1 MRKQRRQRKIEIFKL
16 EDRVLFEAAGAAEA
30 VEAADHANN
39 PNPDQQHDISES
51 ERQEKEAQ
59 SAVKH
64 VGPGTAL
71 PDPGAAVQD
80 QGAGLAQPGTAHQDP
95 AQKLVDGSA
104 DFSNVPDV
112 TEHHSS
118 DVSDFLNAD
127 FSDHSAAKLSFSD
140 SLSAD
145 GHDLIIVDADAAKD
159 LDLNSLPDNTE
170 VLVLDHNS
178 DAMEQINAYLD
189 SRDGKF
195 DSVKFVVDAD
205 LSGADSAQEHLELNG
220 KDVSAADLNA
230 IRDHVAEHGDLSV
243 HTALDDSAPSY
254 SLNPDGDFEHSA
266 DGDLHDT
273 VIHPEI
279 DKNITVNTDPADQID
294 PALANPV
301 EDGRNELVI
310 IDSNMADKDTV
321 LSQIGEGRDVLEI
334 DPTQD
339 AMSQIQDYLDA
350 HSDTKY
356 DAVHIMTHGND
367 LGFYLGS
374 TKVTTADQMSVFNGH
389 MAENGDFMLY
399 GCELA
404 SNEHGQSLIQD
415 IADFTGCDVAASTNT
430 TGISGDWALEYNVG
444 VIETANIS
452 IHGWNHDL
460 EAYKVKADGGT
471 GYYTSISAINGGT
484 FTSGNHTIE
493 FYSNITEVGTVTVNG
508 GTLTLYSATENNVQ
522 SNYTYTLN
530 GNVVVNAGAEV
541 IIQSSN
547 LTVNG
552 QGAFNV
558 AGTLTLDSLDS
569 NVSGNVSAKIN
580 LNSGILNIDSNITAA
595 TVNVSGAS
603 SIDSDGVISSLTL
616 NSGGTLNLSSGTVT
630 GTVNRGTLTGAGAMF
645 GTVTNYA
652 DFTLTDGSVSSL
664 DNNGT
669 FNMDGGTVSLL
680 TNSASTAMTG
690 GTITTVDNNS
700 GTFDLSG
707 GTVATL
713 NNTSDLTVSGGAI
726 GTLNNRAGG
735 DLAMSGGQI
744 TVTLNNSSTGTNEI
758 SGTAA
763 VSYLNNSGTL
773 TVSGGTVGTVTNSGT
788 LDVSGGSISAG
799 TNDTGITNNGTL
811 TFSNTVDAGAIS
823 NRGTLNINGVLRIA
837 AASGSVAVENR
848 GGTVNFSGGTL
859 RNASGIQSGTGIGNT
874 AGGSVINGPGTIE
887 GFAYGAEVLLGQSVA
902 GLTFNNN
909 TNNYLFS
916 ITVVGDKG
924 GSSLATGE
932 VRTIDDALA
941 ALQADPTG
949 VFSINF
955 NLTLSDYG
963 NWSTY
968 LTVNGNYSAIT
979 NLASVSS
986 NTVVKGEYIIL
997 TMVLNKNI
1005 TLSTPSTVDGGV
1017 TSFRNIS
1024 VTVNAGSTFTVSSGT
1039 TAKFDT
1045 VSYHEIES
1053 VEGRGTATVTARLK
1067 NGSVTL
1073 TNEGTLSVQGTLN
1086 FTYAEPT
1093 TDVNA
1098 VVNKGQLIFDGG
1110 RFNLNVTVSTGS
1122 SKSPLVN
1129 GILNEN
1135 GGTVNVTNG
1144 ARLNASISSGVSDSA
1159 LIRNRGTL
1167 TIDGGSRLNISGATA
1182 TKAYAIH
1189 NDSVANITNS
1199 FIDAGGSGGFYGLF
1213 NSNNATATFTVTE
1226 VPDYITF
1233 PVSATDGYRALY
1245 YYLDQIYHIRGTS
1258 YSVYNEN
1265 SFTTVNNVASSGD
1278 YTITNGLITGTVK
1291 DSAGNVVGIFRDA
1304 PLYALIGNIHTQGK
1318 VNGQGANASTKLNN
1332 ITILGD
1338 VSNLGTAEISL
1349 NNFRLNGNIS
1359 NQLSKVLVTGDF
1371 MSSDFYYRRSETD
1384 TRYYAYYGSSGN
1396 KETIEVWNYFT
1407 PAIGTNAGGTIY
1419 FGPQANKVNFSS
1431 TSNYAFYNLT
1441 GEMAFANFSNLSS
1454 ESNPVQIYNQGV
1466 FSIDATNADGKVDG
1480 MYSLYVKEAD
1490 QAESLLER
1498 NVGIGNFDTASGIS
1512 DRGIVNVNSNG
1523 YNPASPV
1530 TNGMTLTGLHVR
1542 NTQNSSAAVTNYAG
1556 NLTVNG
1562 GALSATYSALDN
1574 LEVLSV
1580 LYKATDIFMY
1590 YVITPIANLY
1600 GVQFVAGSAYSI
1612 RNVGE
1617 LNVLGEGVV
1626 IENHDPPYAGNKT
1639 LFTNR
1644 LDFSSNYQGD
1654 YTAVFNSSV
1663 SVFMQEYDD
1672 DGQGVKTKH
1681 FFYWNSA
1688 FTQGRKYFTLT
1699 SEGGGLIPTN
1709 VTLYHMTAAS
1719 VTDRTKVD
1727 LPLNYTYTIP
1737 NTSKTWRGYGNAL
1750 VAEADAKLDKIAFNA
1765 EASPDTQLVFRNWG
1779 NLTVTGI
1786 DADNQFK
1793 GFDYLIDNGASY
1805 WTSNVMYS
1813 TLRGERPPGH
1823 PKADHAMTGYKSIG
1837 DYTQTAD
1844 LEIGFQ
1850 ISASSIYRNF
1860 GTLTLRGVETQTGEN
1875 EYEYTTGTVNV
1886 DGGALVI
1893 APTTSSLSGSH
1904 ITRLNLVNFSVS
1916 GKNTPYAIQNE
1927 GFLGIYNGHYDS
1939 AANEWIGGSN
1949 AYVQATNGTAILNRS
1964 ALEIFNS
1971 AIINSDNG
1979 IEITDQ
1985 ASLAIIVNT
1994 TIANNSGWGIISAM
2008 LPPSSSGSNV
2018 QNFFVGNS
2026 TIAYNG
2032 KGGITMT
2039 NGKLLMVNTIVL
2051 NTNPDGT
2058 SEKSVDLVLSGNATL
2073 ASNSARNLYGTTAS
2087 ETKDL
2092 QGKTFGG
2099 WDDTNHVYSL
2109 VENGPAWDISVAWSY
2124 NRSSDSNLIMSEI
2137 IIGSATSG
2145 AYTIH
2150 YDQVG
2155 NERLASDGR
2164 IGAYVLSGTPPPP
2177 PATIIVNTIYDS
2189 ANFDASHFTEKDGI
2203 YSLREVIYAIQ
2214 NGYLESGDV
2223 QFDWNALITQMGG
2236 GSDITITVDLGS
2248 IGITDNISIT
2258 VPGSAGVTLTINAS
2272 GNGDSAFVV
2281 NGSAIGTSL
2290 SLNNLTLT
2298 GATTAG
2304 NGGAI
2309 DIKAGTVNLT
2319 NVDIKDGSAA
2329 LGGAI
2334 YLASGSAFLTA
2345 SGTTFSNNT
2354 ASSGGA
2360 IYNNGGQVTFS
2371 GGGNSFSNNQAGNGG
2386 AIYNNRGTLSLGGV
2400 SFSGNSATVGNGGAI
2415 YTVGGTIDMGGI
2427 SFSGNSA
2434 TGNGGAIYNNGSSLS
2449 VADGG
2454 VFTGNHATE
2463 NGGAIYNDGNGSLTI
2478 QGGEFSGNYTD
2489 SGDGGVVYNG
2499 SGALD
2504 IQGGVF
2510 SGNHA
2515 AGSGGVIYNGS
2526 GALTI
2531 QSGEFSG
2538 NYAGGDGGVVYN
2550 ASGAGAMNVA
2560 GGVFAGNY
2568 AGGNGGAVYNAS
2580 AEGMTVFAAFG
2591 GNHAANGGAIYNTA
2605 GILNIGGMFIGNYA
2619 ETGDGGAIYNES
2631 AAGMTVA
2638 ADFTDNHAANG
2649 GAIYNKNGTL
2659 AISGGSFEANKARN
2673 GNGGAIYHGGAGS
2686 LTIDG
2691 TRLID
2696 NSATG
2701 GKGGAVFSGNGALNV
2716 KNSTFTG
2723 NMAVAGAAI
2732 FSGGFATM
2740 DHVVFSGN
2748 QASESIVTI
2757 NGGDLKNLT
2766 VSGNTAGSGALF
2778 DSLGSKTVIDLSA
2791 FYDNNAEILLS
2802 AGATLYVINST
2813 FAEGNGDVTKH
2824 MITGG
2829 DVTILNT
2836 TVTGDMADRGDA
2848 LIDAGTIRS
2857 VNNIIVGTDA
2867 SQTALNGGKV
2877 EAAYTIMSGTGT
2889 QVHGGVD
2896 DSNVFGINYRAL
2908 FGGNTVDRATGTIA
2922 LLNGSI
2928 AETGVWVGYNTENG
2942 DLYYSVRP
2950 DQLYPRYGID
2960 KVDWKKFGSDT
2971 LIARPDNV
2979 KITEGLNGNT
2989 LPSIGSYWI
2998 TQDVPT
3004 LGIGPGV
3011 NNTFIDPSFNGI
3023 GWNNNDI
3030 YNVVADS
3037 LIMNPGF
3044 LLNFRNEMPVGGRW
3058 YYDFT
3063 HAFDD
3068 RYSSYVG
3075 RFAVTLGRFD
3085 LGFVPSGENYISV
3098 NVNSHVSDDFTR
3110 YTTTPYLSDGTPLIP
3125 AELESMN
3132 SETTAP
3138 ATEGSFELPEGL
3150 EEKLV
3155 SYLGRAE
3162 IFKNDFDK
3170 ALDQLLAVNA

>member
-127 FSDHSAAKLSFSD
+127 FSDHSAAQLSFSD

-254 SLNPDGDFEHSA
+254 SLNPDGDFDYSA

-334 DPTQD
+334 DPSQD

-444 VIETANIS
+444 VIETVNIS
-452 IHGWNHDL
+452 IRNWDHNLKTWKIIDDN
-460 EAYKVKADGGT
+460 
-471 GYYTSISAINGGT
+471 
-484 FTSGNHTIE
+484 TSGKYDGENIGDITAGLASGDVIE
-493 FYSNITEVGTVTVNG
+493 FYSDITEYGITTITADNITVR
-508 GTLTLYSATENNVQ
+508 SATVDGAQQ
-522 SNYTYTLN
+522 SYTYT
-530 GNVVVNAGAEV
+530 VAG
-541 IIQSSN
+541 S
-547 LTVNG
+547 LTVDTGASITFTSSVSGISGNG
-552 QGAFNV
+552 II
-558 AGTLTLDSLDS
+558 
-569 NVSGNVSAKIN
+569 NVSGSLSLETATTAIVKLDGGALKIT
-580 LNSGILNIDSNITAA
+580 GA
-595 TVNVSGAS
+595 TVSKVDAFGAS
-603 SIDSDGVISSLTL
+603 SIDSSGVISSLTL

-630 GTVNRGTLTGAGAMF
+630 GTVNRGTLTGAGATF
-645 GTVTNYA
+645 GAVTNYV
-652 DFTLTDGSVSSL
+652 DFTLTGGSVSSL
-664 DNNGT
+664 SNNGT
-669 FNMDGGTVSLL
+669 FNMDGGTVSTL

-726 GTLNNRAGG
+726 GTLNNQAGG

-837 AASGSVAVENR
+837 AASGSVAVENL

-902 GLTFNNN
+902 GLTFDNN

-1053 VEGRGTATVTARLK
+1053 VEGLGTATVTARLK

-1098 VVNKGQLIFDGG
+1098 IVNKGQLIFDGG
-1110 RFNLNVTVSTGS
+1110 QFNLNVTVSTGS

-1167 TIDGGSRLNISGATA
+1167 TIDGASRLNISGTTT

-1189 NDSVANITNS
+1189 NDSVANITDS
-1199 FIDAGGSGGFYGLF
+1199 FIDASGSGEFYGLF

-1233 PVSATDGYRALY
+1233 PVSATEGYGALY

-1304 PLYALIGNIHTQGK
+1304 PLYALIGDIHTQGK

-1332 ITILGD
+1332 ITILGN

-1349 NNFRLNGNIS
+1349 NNFRLNGNIY

-1384 TRYYAYYGSSGN
+1384 TRYYAYNGFSEN
-1396 KETIEVWNYFT
+1396 KETIEVWNDFT

-1490 QAESLLER
+1490 WAEYLMVAY
-1498 NVGIGNFDTASGIS
+1498 VGDGNYDTASGIS
-1512 DRGIVNVNSNG
+1512 DRGIVNVNING

-1574 LEVLSV
+1574 LEVL
-1580 LYKATDIFMY
+1580 A
-1590 YVITPIANLY
+1590 YVWTTADVFTFYTITPIANLND
-1600 GVQFVAGSAYSI
+1600 VTSLAGAAYSV

-1617 LNVLGEGVV
+1617 LNIKGS
-1626 IENHDPPYAGNKT
+1626 NDKT

-1654 YTAVFNSSV
+1654 YTALFNSSV
-1663 SVFMQEYDD
+1663 SVYMQEYDS
-1672 DGQGVKTKH
+1672 GESNVKTVVYY
-1681 FFYWNSA
+1681 YWNSA
-1688 FTQGRKYFTLT
+1688 FTEGRKTFTCT
-1699 SEGGGLIPTN
+1699 STGAVIGSN
-1709 VTLYHMTAAS
+1709 ATLYHMTSAS
-1719 VTDRTKVD
+1719 VTGRTKVD
-1727 LPLNYTYTIP
+1727 LPSDYVYTIP
-1737 NTSKTWRGYGNAL
+1737 NTSNVWRGFGNAL
-1750 VAEADAKLDKIAFNA
+1750 VAEADATLNNVAFNA
-1765 EASPDTQLVFRNWG
+1765 EASPDTQTVFENWG

-1793 GFDYLIDNGASY
+1793 GFDYLIDNGTPY
-1805 WTSNVMYS
+1805 WTSSVMGNI
-1813 TLRGERPPGH
+1813 LRNESPAG
-1823 PKADHAMTGYKSIG
+1823 AMTGSKPKG

-1949 AYVQATNGTAILNRS
+1949 AYVQATNGTAILNRNT
-1964 ALEIFNS
+1964 LEIYNS
-1971 AIINSDNG
+1971 AIINSVNG
-1979 IEITDQ
+1979 IEATDQ
-1985 ASLAIIVNT
+1985 ASYMDIVNT
-1994 TIANNSGWGIISAM
+1994 TIANNSGWGVISAIGA
-2008 LPPSSSGSNV
+2008 PSGDF
-2018 QNFFVGNS
+2018 NFLIANS

-2032 KGGITMT
+2032 SGGIRLTNS
-2039 NGKLLMVNTIVL
+2039 NGKLFLINTIVL
-2051 NTNPDGT
+2051 NANPDAS
-2058 SEKSVDLVLSGNATL
+2058 SEKSVDLVFDNGASLDSLSAG
-2073 ASNSARNLYGTTAS
+2073 NLYGTTAA

-2109 VENGPAWDISVAWSY
+2109 VENGPAWSISVAWSY
-2124 NRSSDSNLIMSEI
+2124 NRTSGSMWVIDHVIV
-2137 IIGSATSG
+2137 GSATSG

-2298 GATTAG
+2298 GATTAD

-2309 DIKAGTVNLT
+2309 DIEAGTVNLT

-2400 SFSGNSATVGNGGAI
+2400 SFSGNSATVGDGGAI
-2415 YTVGGTIDMGGI
+2415 YTVGGTIDMGGT

-2489 SGDGGVVYNG
+2489 SGDGGVIYNG

-2504 IQGGVF
+2504 IQGGNF

-2515 AGSGGVIYNGS
+2515 AGDGGVIYNGS

-2550 ASGAGAMNVA
+2550 ASGAGAMNIA
-2560 GGVFAGNY
+2560 GGVFTGNH

-2580 AEGMTVFAAFG
+2580 NAGMTVFAAFG

-2638 ADFTDNHAANG
+2638 ADFAGNYAANG

-2659 AISGGSFEANKARN
+2659 AISGGSFEANEARN

-2691 TRLID
+2691 TRLIG
-2696 NSATG
+2696 NSAAVQ
-2701 GKGGAVFSGNGALNV
+2701 GGAVFSGNGALNV

-2723 NMAVAGAAI
+2723 NMAVTGAAI
-2732 FSGGFATM
+2732 FSGGSATM
-2740 DHVVFSGN
+2740 DRVVFSGN

-2766 VSGNTAGSGALF
+2766 VSGNTAGGALF
-2778 DSLGSKTVIDLSA
+2778 DSQGSKTVIDLSA

-2836 TVTGDMADRGDA
+2836 TVTGDMANRSDA
-2848 LIDAGTIRS
+2848 LVDADTIRS

-2867 SQTALNGGKV
+2867 SQTALNGSKV

-3044 LLNFRNEMPVGGRW
+3044 LLNFRNEMPVGGHW

-3085 LGFVPSGENYISV
+3085 LGFVPSGENYISI

>member
-127 FSDHSAAKLSFSD
+127 FSDHSAAQLSFSD

-205 LSGADSAQEHLELNG
+205 PSGADSAQEHLELNG
-220 KDVSAADLNA
+220 KDVSDADLNA

-254 SLNPDGDFEHSA
+254 SLNPDGDFDYSA

-334 DPTQD
+334 DPSQD

-444 VIETANIS
+444 VIETVNIS
-452 IHGWNHDL
+452 IRNWDHNLKTWKIIDDN
-460 EAYKVKADGGT
+460 
-471 GYYTSISAINGGT
+471 
-484 FTSGNHTIE
+484 TSGKYDGENIGDITAGLASGDVIE
-493 FYSNITEVGTVTVNG
+493 FYSDITEYGITTITADNITVR
-508 GTLTLYSATENNVQ
+508 SATVDGAQQ
-522 SNYTYTLN
+522 SYTYT
-530 GNVVVNAGAEV
+530 VAG
-541 IIQSSN
+541 S
-547 LTVNG
+547 LTVDTGASITFTSSVSGISGNG
-552 QGAFNV
+552 II
-558 AGTLTLDSLDS
+558 
-569 NVSGNVSAKIN
+569 NVSGSLSLETATTAIVKLDGGALKIT
-580 LNSGILNIDSNITAA
+580 GA
-595 TVNVSGAS
+595 TVSKVDAFGAS
-603 SIDSDGVISSLTL
+603 SIDSSGVISSLTL

-652 DFTLTDGSVSSL
+652 DFTLNSGSVSSL
-664 DNNGT
+664 SNNGT
-669 FNMDGGTVSLL
+669 FNMDGGTVSTL

-700 GTFDLSG
+700 GTFDLTG

-713 NNTSDLTVSGGAI
+713 NNISDLTVSGGAI

-799 TNDTGITNNGTL
+799 SNDTGITNNGTL

-837 AASGSVAVENR
+837 AASGSVAVENL

-986 NTVVKGEYIIL
+986 NTVVNGEYIIL

-1039 TAKFDT
+1039 TAKF
-1045 VSYHEIES
+1045 SGSNMEIES
-1053 VEGRGTATVTARLK
+1053 VEGLGTATVTARLK

-1600 GVQFVAGSAYSI
+1600 GVQSVAGSAYSI

-1949 AYVQATNGTAILNRS
+1949 AYVQATNGTAILNRNT
-1964 ALEIFNS
+1964 LEIYNS
-1971 AIINSDNG
+1971 AIINSVNG
-1979 IEITDQ
+1979 IEATDQ
-1985 ASLAIIVNT
+1985 ASYMDIVNT
-1994 TIANNSGWGIISAM
+1994 TIANNSGWGVISAIGA
-2008 LPPSSSGSNV
+2008 PSGDF
-2018 QNFFVGNS
+2018 NFLIANS

-2032 KGGITMT
+2032 SGGIRLTNS
-2039 NGKLLMVNTIVL
+2039 NGKLFLINTIVL
-2051 NTNPDGT
+2051 NANPDAS
-2058 SEKSVDLVLSGNATL
+2058 SEKSVDLVFDNGASLDSLSAG
-2073 ASNSARNLYGTTAS
+2073 NLYGTTAA

-2109 VENGPAWDISVAWSY
+2109 VENGPAWSISVAWSY
-2124 NRSSDSNLIMSEI
+2124 NRTSGSMWVIDHVIV
-2137 IIGSATSG
+2137 GSATSG

-2309 DIKAGTVNLT
+2309 DIKTGTVNLT

-2415 YTVGGTIDMGGI
+2415 YTVGGTIDMGGT

-2478 QGGEFSGNYTD
+2478 QGGEFSRNYTD
-2489 SGDGGVVYNG
+2489 SGDGGVIYNG

-2504 IQGGVF
+2504 IQGGNF

-2515 AGSGGVIYNGS
+2515 AGDGGVIYNGS

-2531 QSGEFSG
+2531 QSGEFSD
-2538 NYAGGDGGVVYN
+2538 NYTGGDGGVVYN

-2560 GGVFAGNY
+2560 GGFFTGNY

-2638 ADFTDNHAANG
+2638 ADFTDNNAANG

-2659 AISGGSFEANKARN
+2659 AISGGSFEANEARN

-2691 TRLID
+2691 TRLIG
-2696 NSATG
+2696 NSAAVQ
-2701 GKGGAVFSGNGALNV
+2701 GGAVFSGNGALNV

-2766 VSGNTAGSGALF
+2766 VSDNTAGSGALF

-2848 LIDAGTIRS
+2848 LVDADTIRS

-2867 SQTALNGGKV
+2867 SQTALNGSKV

-3085 LGFVPSGENYISV
+3085 LGFVPSGENYISI

>member
-127 FSDHSAAKLSFSD
+127 FSDHSAAQLSFSD

-205 LSGADSAQEHLELNG
+205 PSGADSAQEHLELNG

-266 DGDLHDT
+266 DGNLHDT

-310 IDSNMADKDTV
+310 INSNMVDKDAV

-334 DPTQD
+334 DPSQD

-374 TKVTTADQMSVFNGH
+374 TKVTAADQMAVFNGH

-430 TGISGDWALEYNVG
+430 TGISSDWALEYNVG
-444 VIETANIS
+444 VIETANIT
-452 IHGWNHDL
+452 IRGWEHDL
-460 EAYKVKADGGT
+460 KIYQVGGSSEYANVYSLLNDGLSDITAIEFVGNVTENMNITFNNSVEIYFTPTTGT
-471 GYYTSISAINGGT
+471 DATASVTWTFAAGKTFTVNSGTTVTIDNTINISGGSAIVNGSLVLNGGDASSTSI
-484 FTSGNHTIE
+484 
-493 FYSNITEVGTVTVNG
+493 
-508 GTLTLYSATENNVQ
+508 Q
-522 SNYTYTLN
+522 LN
-530 GNVVVNAGAEV
+530 DN
-541 IIQSSN
+541 SS
-547 LTVNG
+547 LTVAKSSIVFSVTATGVN
-552 QGAFNV
+552 NTV
-558 AGTLTLDSLDS
+558 ALSGTIGNLTLDS
-569 NVSGNVSAKIN
+569 G
-580 LNSGILNIDSNITAA
+580 GILTL
-595 TVNVSGAS
+595 
-603 SIDSDGVISSLTL
+603 SDGIVT
-616 NSGGTLNLSSGTVT
+616 NATNKGNLT
-630 GTVNRGTLTGAGAMF
+630 GTGAKF
-645 GTVTNYA
+645 GTVTNYG
-652 DFTLTDGSVSSL
+652 DFTLNSGSITSSL
-664 DNNGT
+664 DNSGN
-669 FNMDGGTVSLL
+669 FNMSGGEVATL
-680 TNSASTAMTG
+680 TNSASTTMSG
-690 GTITTVDNNS
+690 GTIATVFNS

-707 GTVATL
+707 GTVTIL
-713 NNTSDLTVSGGAI
+713 DNTSTLTVTDGEI
-726 GTLNNRAGG
+726 GTLNNQTDGV
-735 DLAMSGGQI
+735 LTMSGGEI
-744 TVTLNNSSTGTNEI
+744 SVTLNNSSTGLNAI
-758 SGTAA
+758 SGSAD
-763 VSYLNNSGTL
+763 VRYLNNTGNL
-773 TVSGGTVGTVTNSGT
+773 TVSGGTVGAVTNSGT

-799 TNDTGITNNGTL
+799 SNDTGITNNGTL
-811 TFSNTVDAGAIS
+811 TFSNTVDAGAIL
-823 NRGTLNINGVLRIA
+823 NRGTLNINGLLRIA
-837 AASGSVAVENR
+837 AASGSVAVENL
-848 GGTVNFSGGTL
+848 GGTINFAGGTL
-859 RNASGIQSGTGIGNT
+859 QNTSGTQFGTGISNT
-874 AGGSVINGPGTIE
+874 AANATINVTGTGIIE
-887 GFAYGAEVLLGQSVA
+887 GFAYGVEVPLGTVTPIS
-902 GLTFNNN
+902 GLTINA
-909 TNNYLFS
+909 TNDYLFS

-924 GSSLATGE
+924 GNPLVTGE
-932 VRTIDDALA
+932 VKTIDDALKM
-941 ALQADPTG
+941 LQNSSEK
-949 VFSINF
+949 VLSINF
-955 NLTLSDYG
+955 DLTLSDYDS
-963 NWSTY
+963 WSTY
-968 LTVNGNYSAIT
+968 LTVNGNYSAIKK
-979 NLASVSS
+979 LVSISS
-986 NTVVKGEYIIL
+986 NTMVNGEYIIL
-997 TMVLNKNI
+997 TMVLNKDI

-1024 VTVNAGSTFTVSSGT
+1024 VTVNAGSAFTVSSGT
-1039 TAKFDT
+1039 TARF
-1045 VSYHEIES
+1045 SGSNMEIES
-1053 VEGRGTATVTARLK
+1053 VEGLGTATVTARLK

-1073 TNEGTLSVQGTLN
+1073 INEGTLSVQGTLN

-1110 RFNLNVTVSTGS
+1110 QFNLNVTVSTGS

-1167 TIDGGSRLNISGATA
+1167 TIDGASRLSISGATA

-1189 NDSVANITNS
+1189 NDSITNITNS
-1199 FIDAGGSGGFYGLF
+1199 FIDATSSGSGEFYGLF

-1226 VPDYITF
+1226 VPDYITL
-1233 PVSATDGYRALY
+1233 PVSASDGYGALY

-1278 YTITNGLITGTVK
+1278 YTITNGLITGTLK

-1304 PLYALIGNIHTQGK
+1304 PLYALIGDIHTQGK

-1332 ITILGD
+1332 ITILGNVD
-1338 VSNLGTAEISL
+1338 NLGTAEISL
-1349 NNFRLNGNIS
+1349 NNLRLNGNIY
-1359 NQLSKVLVTGDF
+1359 NQLSKVLVIGDF
-1371 MSSDFYYRRSETD
+1371 MSSDFYYRSSEAG
-1384 TRYYAYYGSSGN
+1384 TRYYAYYGFSGN
-1396 KETIEVWNYFT
+1396 KESIEVWNDFT
-1407 PAIGTNAGGTIY
+1407 PAIGTSAGGTIY
-1419 FGPQANKVNFSS
+1419 FGPLANKVNFSS

-1466 FSIDATNADGKVDG
+1466 FSIDATNAGGKVDG

-1490 QAESLLER
+1490 LTESLM
-1498 NVGIGNFDTASGIS
+1498 GKYIGDGNYDTASGIS
-1512 DRGIVNVNSNG
+1512 DRGIVNVNING
-1523 YNPASPV
+1523 YDPASPV

-1556 NLTVNG
+1556 NLTING

-1574 LEVLSV
+1574 LEVL
-1580 LYKATDIFMY
+1580 A
-1590 YVITPIANLY
+1590 YVWTIPSDVFTFYTITPIANLNN
-1600 GVQFVAGSAYSI
+1600 VVSLAGAAYSV

-1617 LNVLGEGVV
+1617 LNIKGSS
-1626 IENHDPPYAGNKT
+1626 DKT

-1654 YTAVFNSSV
+1654 YTALFNSSV
-1663 SVFMQEYDD
+1663 SVYMQEYDS
-1672 DGQGVKTKH
+1672 GESNVKTVVYY
-1681 FFYWNSA
+1681 YWNSA
-1688 FTQGRKYFTLT
+1688 FTEGRKTFTCST
-1699 SEGGGLIPTN
+1699 ATGAVIGSN
-1709 VTLYHMTAAS
+1709 ATLYHMTSAS
-1719 VTDRTKVD
+1719 VTNRTKVD
-1727 LPLNYTYTIP
+1727 LPSDYVYTIP
-1737 NTSKTWRGYGNAL
+1737 DTSNVWRGFGNAL
-1750 VAEADAKLDKIAFNA
+1750 VAEADATLNNVAFNA
-1765 EASPDTQLVFRNWG
+1765 EASPDTQTVFENWG

-1793 GFDYLIDNGASY
+1793 GFDYLIDNGTPY
-1805 WTSNVMYS
+1805 WTSS
-1813 TLRGERPPGH
+1813 TVSFTRRSGSD
-1823 PKADHAMTGYKSIG
+1823 PKG

-1875 EYEYTTGTVNV
+1875 EYEYTTGTINV

-1893 APTTSSLSGSH
+1893 APVTSSLSGSH
-1904 ITRLNLVNFSVS
+1904 MTRLNLVNFSVS

-1949 AYVQATNGTAILNRS
+1949 AYVQATNGTAILNRNT
-1964 ALEIFNS
+1964 LEIYNS
-1971 AIINSDNG
+1971 AIINSVNG
-1979 IEITDQ
+1979 IEATDQ
-1985 ASLAIIVNT
+1985 ASYMDIVNT
-1994 TIANNSGWGIISAM
+1994 TIANNSGWGVISAIGA
-2008 LPPSSSGSNV
+2008 PSGDF
-2018 QNFFVGNS
+2018 NFLIANS

-2032 KGGITMT
+2032 SGGIRLTNS
-2039 NGKLLMVNTIVL
+2039 NGKLFLINTIVL
-2051 NTNPDGT
+2051 NANPDAS
-2058 SEKSVDLVLSGNATL
+2058 SEKSVDLVFDNGASLDSLSAG
-2073 ASNSARNLYGTTAS
+2073 NLYGTTAA

-2109 VENGPAWDISVAWSY
+2109 VENGPAWSISVAWSY
-2124 NRSSDSNLIMSEI
+2124 NRTSGSMWVIDHVTV
-2137 IIGSATSG
+2137 GSATSG

-2298 GATTAG
+2298 GAATAG

-2309 DIKAGTVNLT
+2309 DIEAGTVNLT

-2400 SFSGNSATVGNGGAI
+2400 SFSGNSATVGDGGAI
-2415 YTVGGTIDMGGI
+2415 YTVGGTIDMGGT

-2434 TGNGGAIYNNGSSLS
+2434 TVNGGAIYNNGSSLS

-2489 SGDGGVVYNG
+2489 SGDGGVIYNG

-2526 GALTI
+2526 GALDI
-2531 QSGEFSG
+2531 QGGEFSG
-2538 NYAGGDGGVVYN
+2538 NSATVGNGGVVYN

-2560 GGVFAGNY
+2560 GGFFTGNY

-2580 AEGMTVFAAFG
+2580 NAGMTVFAAFG

-2638 ADFTDNHAANG
+2638 ADFTDNNAANG

-2659 AISGGSFEANKARN
+2659 AISGGVFTDNHATE
-2673 GNGGAIYHGGAGS
+2673 NGGAIYHGGAGS

-2691 TRLID
+2691 TELIG

-2701 GKGGAVFSGNGALNV
+2701 GNGGAVFSGNGTLNV

-2732 FSGGFATM
+2732 FSGGSATM
-2740 DHVVFSGN
+2740 DRVVFSGN

-2766 VSGNTAGSGALF
+2766 VSGNTAGGALF
-2778 DSLGSKTVIDLSA
+2778 DSQGSKTVIDLSA

-2896 DSNVFGINYRAL
+2896 DSNIFGINYRAL
-2908 FGGNTVDRATGTIA
+2908 FGGNTVDPATGTIA
-2922 LLNGSI
+2922 LLSGSI
-2928 AETGVWVGYNTENG
+2928 AETGVWVGYNTEG

-2971 LIARPDNV
+2971 LIAKPDVEN
-2979 KITEGLNGNT
+2979 ITEGLNGNT

-3044 LLNFRNEMPVGGRW
+3044 LLNFRNEMPVGGHW

-3085 LGFVPSGENYISV
+3085 LGFVPSGENYISI